1 MRLVVLLPSSK
12 LRAALEAIAAP
23 LLAHLAALAAQLRA
37 TGCAAHQLAHAQAAA
52 AALVQLLR
60 CVMRFL
66 DVPPLA
72 LWPAAVEGQPPIS
85 AHATELLLR
94 EAWAT
99 LEAVRE
105 AAGRQP
111 SLGAAL
117 CDFYEA
123 AMRAGASGAR
133 RGEGGTALLEWL
145 PRIVAAL
152 HALLATHL
160 ASGTDAEAPPAEADP
175 ADMACQLLG
184 ALATAVECFGGAA
197 EASGFLGEMLART
210 ADTLGSRLA
219 TPERIA
225 ASPAVSAAY
234 LDLFYRSAIFA
245 EAALYRSPRLV
256 GATLALVVPS
266 LRQPQREL
274 LRAACTL
281 LARLASATAELT
293 HVLELQA
300 RPRHK

>member
-1 MRLVVLLPSSK
+1 MIPRRSRRVTRIAHSWPPSPS
-12 LRAALEAIAAP
+12 RSIAN
-23 LLAHLAALAAQLRA
+23 RS
-37 TGCAAHQLAHAQAAA
+37 
-52 AALVQLLR
+52 
-60 CVMRFL
+60 CVR
-66 DVPPLA
+66 
-72 LWPAAVEGQPPIS
+72 EGQPPIS

-197 EASGFLGEMLART
+197 EASGFLGTTRA
-210 ADTLGSRLA
+210 
-219 TPERIA
+219 P
-225 ASPAVSAAY
+225 
-234 LDLFYRSAIFA
+234 YRRGRSQSM
-245 EAALYRSPRLV
+245 SPR
-256 GATLALVVPS
+256 
-266 LRQPQREL
+266 
-274 LRAACTL
+274 
-281 LARLASATAELT
+281 
-293 HVLELQA
+293 
-300 RPRHK
+300 